1 MDLRFVYGGG
11 RLLGDFSDTEVEDTF
26 EELRNLL
33 EIRNMTVLEVLRVFV
48 QEFPGY
54 GFEGALNFWREESE
68 IIGGHLA
75 EVHKFR
81 KSSMNYKGNLFN
93 KKEIRELDDADRH
106 KVILDTALVEG
117 SGSAGIDW
125 FLKMDRETSLYQK
138 SQSWIGLGMILLMHV
153 EKYAELKFMELVE
166 DVIDEIVGDMEDAS
180 LSEKLYSVLIH
191 RLAESEVR
199 RVKERHNRVR
209 SRMKKLEEEMVEA
222 WSGYDDVMIDSDD
235 DTDE

>member
-1 MDLRFVYGGG
+1 MNLRFVYGGG

-26 EELRNLL
+26 EELRSVL
-33 EIRNMTVLEVLRVFV
+33 EIRNMTVLEVLRGFA

-54 GFEGALNFWREESE
+54 GFEGALEFWREESE
-68 IIGGHLA
+68 VISGHLA
-75 EVHKFR
+75 EVYKFR
-81 KSSMNYKGNLFN
+81 KTSMNYKGNLFN

-106 KVILDTALVEG
+106 LAILDSALG
-117 SGSAGIDW
+117 SGGIDW
-125 FLKMDRETSLYQK
+125 YLKMDRETSLYQK

-153 EKYAELKFMELVE
+153 EKYAELKFMELIE

-209 SRMKKLEEEMVEA
+209 IRMKKMEEEMTEV
-222 WSGYDDVMIDSDD
+222 WSGFDDVMFGGDD
-235 DTDE
+235 DDE